1 MRKSPK
7 VALLPG
13 LTLTDV
19 QIEIFNFISLIW
31 CSRGDKLWVLLTS
44 FLLSLTSTALDR
56 KGTRYQWKIWVSMI
70 YSQKE
75 ISIGHFGAMDDSN
88 IHHHLISISLWH
100 FSNQLSIFQFS
111 IFGQFLTGSAIVFR
125 SKLAAIFARGRF
137 NRFLWLSATFS
148 TSLLSASEAWCLQK
162 KSLRSRH
169 GLYNGFDSKTT
180 LKSVH
185 FPYFKSKKT
194 PAFCCCLT
202 CSWHQKSNPPI
213 LQSSNSRI

>member
-1 MRKSPK
+1 M
-7 VALLPG
+7 
-13 LTLTDV
+13 
-19 QIEIFNFISLIW
+19 
-31 CSRGDKLWVLLTS
+31 
-44 FLLSLTSTALDR
+44 TSTALDR

-75 ISIGHFGAMDDSN
+75 ICIGHFGAMDDSN
-88 IHHHLISISLWH
+88 IHHHLISLWH
-100 FSNQLSIFQFS
+100 FSKQLLIFHFS
-111 IFGQFLTGSAIVFR
+111 IFGQFLTGSAIVLQ

-137 NRFLWLSATFS
+137 NQFLWLSATFW
-148 TSLLSASEAWCLQK
+148 TSLLSASEAWRLQK

-185 FPYFKSKKT
+185 FPYFKSKKP

-202 CSWHQKSNPPI
+202 CPWHQKSNSPI
-213 LQSSNSRI
+213 LQFSNYRI